1 MSTST
6 PRPSAKKAPAST
18 TTTKA
23 STKAQAKPRAKAATP
38 VAAKKPAKSPVKA
51 AAKAPAKVAAKAAA
65 KVSSKESAKVPT
77 PAPAKAAA
85 KTLRKQPAAKTVAA
99 TGAASAPAAKRVK
112 KTDSTLWSR
121 PGFLIRRLH
130 QIHCALFAEEVPDA
144 TITPVQYSLLSTL
157 DEFGE
162 LDQNTLSHRIGL
174 ERTSVAEVLPR
185 LEDRLLI
192 ERKRSEEDGRIR
204 LVALT
209 ADGKAL
215 LDSLAAAVARAHART
230 VEALPAAE
238 RKELMR
244 MMALLVTAD
253 SSERAPLLKRR

>member
-1 MSTST
+1 MPSST
-6 PRPSAKKAPAST
+6 PRPSAKKTSIQA
-18 TTTKA
+18 A
-23 STKAQAKPRAKAATP
+23 STKAATQM
-38 VAAKKPAKSPVKA
+38 
-51 AAKAPAKVAAKAAA
+51 PAKV
-65 KVSSKESAKVPT
+65 SASTAVKK
-77 PAPAKAAA
+77 PAKAAA
-85 KTLRKQPAAKTVAA
+85 KKPTQTPAKTASKAPRKQPATNA
-99 TGAASAPAAKRVK
+99 TNTTKRAK
-112 KTDSTLWSR
+112 KTDSSLWSR

-157 DEFGE
+157 EEFGE
-162 LDQNTLSHRIGL
+162 LDQNSLSHRIGL

-185 LEDRLLI
+185 LEDRQLI

-230 VEALPAAE
+230 VEALPAAQ